1 MAPRRLRD
9 GALIWPGKVDNV
21 GPARASHPVGLINA
35 GDPRSAADDAYEFG
49 QVYLARTSIALRW
62 AALVLACAPWAFA
75 AQGAAPKGLAAKYH
89 DDQGIAKDP
98 AVIFADDFES

>member
-1 MAPRRLRD
+1 MRRVAGTPCT
-9 GALIWPGKVDNV
+9 GAL
-21 GPARASHPVGLINA
+21 A
-35 GDPRSAADDAYEFG
+35 
-49 QVYLARTSIALRW
+49 
-62 AALVLACAPWAFA
+62 AALALACAPWAFA